1 MIAWGRNMSKRR
13 YWFGFINRVPK
24 IESPKFRPHGLGL
37 FCFKSILMIVYK
49 ITNIINDRV
58 YYGSTKD
65 FLNRKK
71 THIEDLFNKRH
82 HNKNLQKDFD
92 KYGASTFKFEIIKH
106 FEKEQ
111 EMLVY
116 EYQMINSKS
125 NVYNILKTDYTM
137 PLINENRNVK
147 VLVTKTNV
155 LIVTKLTKKERNGI
169 RTYKRL
175 AKIKNDNCYAK
186 KQAKRLDSK

>member
-1 MIAWGRNMSKRR
+1 M
-13 YWFGFINRVPK
+13 
-24 IESPKFRPHGLGL
+24 L
-37 FCFKSILMIVYK
+37 VYK
-49 ITNIINDRV
+49 ITNLINDRV

-65 FLNRKK
+65 FTNRKK
-71 THIEDLFNKRH
+71 THLENLFNKCH
-82 HNKNLQKDFD
+82 HNKHLQKDFD
-92 KYGASTFKFEIIKH
+92 KYGARTFKFEIIKY

-137 PLINENRNVK
+137 PLVKENKNVK

-169 RTYKRL
+169 RTSKRL

-186 KQAKRLDSK
+186 KQAKRIDGKNN

>member
-1 MIAWGRNMSKRR
+1 M
-13 YWFGFINRVPK
+13 
-24 IESPKFRPHGLGL
+24 L
-37 FCFKSILMIVYK
+37 VYK

-65 FLNRKK
+65 YLNRKK
-71 THIEDLFNKRH
+71 THLEGLFNKCH
-82 HNKNLQKDFD
+82 HNKHLQKDFN
-92 KYGASTFKFEIIKH
+92 KYGASSFKFEIIKH

-137 PLINENRNVK
+137 PLLKENKQVK
-147 VLVTKTNV
+147 VIVTKTNV
-155 LIVTKLTKKERNGI
+155 LIIAKPTKKEWSLI
-169 RTYKRL
+169 RARKRE
-175 AKIKNDNCYAK
+175 AKKKNENCYAK
-186 KQAKRLDSK
+186 KQAKRIDSKGQF